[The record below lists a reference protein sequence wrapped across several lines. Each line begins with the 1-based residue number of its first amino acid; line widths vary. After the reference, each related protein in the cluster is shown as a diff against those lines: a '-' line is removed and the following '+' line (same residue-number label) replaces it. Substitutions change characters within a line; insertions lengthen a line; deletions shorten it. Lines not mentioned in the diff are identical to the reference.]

1 MGINT
6 PKLINCEVMHQRLS
20 PRKNAFK
27 YDVYY
32 LGIPLSQI
40 ENKSIGKTLNFNRF
54 GLHSFYEKDHGYRD
68 GTSLKAWL
76 YDMFDVYKIE
86 KPKQV
91 FLISMPRILGY
102 VFNPVSFWFCW
113 NNNDELYAVV
123 SEVNNTFGETHSYL
137 TCLDDRD
144 INGDYVAKKVFY
156 VSPFFKREGYY
167 NFQFSISDDSIKIH
181 INLLNENREKVL
193 LTSLTGNLEK
203 LELNSLNKA
212 FFRIPFVTIKSI
224 FLIHFQAIRLLI
236 KNIKFIPK
244 PDQRKK
250 NISRNCIEHNH

>member
-1 MGINT
+1 VGINT

-20 PRKNAFK
+20 PRKNAFR

-40 ENKSIGKTLNFNRF
+40 ESNAIGETLNLNRF

-76 YDMFDVYKIE
+76 YDMFDAYKFE
-86 KPKQV
+86 KPKEV

-113 NNNDELYAVV
+113 NIKDELYAVV

-137 TCLDDRD
+137 TYLDDKD
-144 INGDYVAKKVFY
+144 TNGDYVAKKVFH
-156 VSPFFKREGYY
+156 VSPFLEREGYY
-167 NFQFSISDDSIKIH
+167 DFQFSLSDDSIKIH
-181 INLLNENREKVL
+181 INLFDNNKEKIL
-193 LTSLTGNLEK
+193 LTSLSGK
-203 LELNSLNKA
+203 FDDLNSMSLKRA
-212 FFRIPFVTIKSI
+212 FFRVPFATMKSI
-224 FLIHFQAIRLLI
+224 FLIHFQAVKLLL
-236 KNIKFIPK
+236 KKIKFISKPK
-244 PDQRKK
+244 QLDDRFTK
-250 NISRNCIEHNH
+250 NEKA

>member
-40 ENKSIGKTLNFNRF
+40 ESNAVSEILNLNRF

-76 YDMFDVYKIE
+76 YDMFDTYKFE
-86 KPKQV
+86 KPKEV

-113 NNNDELYAVV
+113 NSKDELYAVV

-137 TCLDDRD
+137 TYLDDKD
-144 INGDYVAKKVFY
+144 TNGDYVAKKVFH
-156 VSPFFKREGYY
+156 VSPFLEREGYY
-167 NFQFSISDDSIKIH
+167 DFQFSLSDDSIKIH
-181 INLLNENREKVL
+181 INLFDSNKEKIL
-193 LTSLTGNLEK
+193 LTSLSGK
-203 LELNSLNKA
+203 FDDLNSMSLKRA
-212 FFRIPFVTIKSI
+212 FFRVPFATMKSI
-224 FLIHFQAIRLLI
+224 FLIHFQAVKLLL
-236 KNIKFIPK
+236 KKIKFISKPK
-244 PDQRKK
+244 QLDDRFTK
-250 NISRNCIEHNH
+250 NEKA

>member
-20 PRKNAFK
+20 PRKNAFR

-40 ENKSIGKTLNFNRF
+40 ESNAIGETLNLNRF

-76 YDMFDVYKIE
+76 YDMFDTYKFE
-86 KPKQV
+86 KPKEV

-113 NNNDELYAVV
+113 NSKDELYAVV

-137 TCLDDRD
+137 TYLDDKD
-144 INGDYVAKKVFY
+144 TNGDYVAKKVFH
-156 VSPFFKREGYY
+156 VSPFLEREGYY
-167 NFQFSISDDSIKIH
+167 DFQFSLSDDSIKIH
-181 INLLNENREKVL
+181 INLFDSNKEKIL
-193 LTSLTGNLEK
+193 LTSLSGK
-203 LELNSLNKA
+203 FDDLNSMSLKRA
-212 FFRIPFVTIKSI
+212 FFRVPFATMKSI
-224 FLIHFQAIRLLI
+224 FLIHFQAVKLLL
-236 KNIKFIPK
+236 KKIKFISKPK
-244 PDQRKK
+244 QLDDRFTK
-250 NISRNCIEHNH
+250 NEKA

>member
-40 ENKSIGKTLNFNRF
+40 ESNAIGETLNLNRF
-54 GLHSFYEKDHGYRD
+54 GLHSFYEKDHGYRN
-68 GTSLKAWL
+68 GSSLKAWL
-76 YDMFDVYKIE
+76 YDMFDAYKFE
-86 KPKQV
+86 KPKEV

-113 NNNDELYAVV
+113 NSKDELYAVV

-137 TCLDDRD
+137 TYLDDKD
-144 INGDYVAKKVFY
+144 TNGNYVAKKVFH
-156 VSPFFKREGYY
+156 VSPFLEREGYY
-167 NFQFSISDDSIKIH
+167 DFQFSLSDDSIKIH
-181 INLLNENREKVL
+181 INLFDSNKEKIL
-193 LTSLTGNLEK
+193 LTSLSGK
-203 LELNSLNKA
+203 FDDLNPMSLKRA
-212 FFRIPFVTIKSI
+212 FFRVPFATMKSI
-224 FLIHFQAIRLLI
+224 FLIHFQAVKLLL
-236 KNIKFIPK
+236 KKIKFISKPK
-244 PDQRKK
+244 QLDDRFTK
-250 NISRNCIEHNH
+250 NEKA